1 MLKKTISAALFI
13 SLLSVG
19 CKVNQKN
26 EQQAAELKIGFYNV
40 ENLFDTIND
49 PQIND
54 EDFTPE
60 GKLKWNS
67 AHYTEKLDRLAQV
80 FSEMAAGGI
89 DAAGLCEVENKQVV
103 LDLVHQQRLSGK
115 DLQIVHFD
123 SPDER
128 GIDVA
133 FIYDAKKMSVIR
145 SRRFELELP
154 ENDRTRDILYVVAK
168 AEGEELHFFVN
179 HWPSRSGGQAESEPS
194 RMKAAALLRSKIDS
208 IQSVEK
214 EAKIL
219 CMGDF
224 NDYPM
229 DKSIA
234 GVLGAGGSDS
244 FLFDYMLDDQQ
255 RNEGSHWYK
264 GEWGPLDQFI
274 ATKSVVTGS
283 KGWTA
288 SPEQASIVR
297 LDYLF
302 FKDNEGKLRPS
313 RSYAGDSYKGG
324 YSDHLPIVIQLKKV
338 K

>member
-1 MLKKTISAALFI
+1 MLKKTMSVALFV
-13 SLLSVG
+13 SMLSVG
-19 CKVNQKN
+19 CKVGKTDSASSK
-26 EQQAAELKIGFYNV
+26 EMKIGFYNV

-49 PQIND
+49 PQTND
-54 EDFTPE
+54 EDFTPS

-67 AHYTEKLDRLAQV
+67 EHYTEKLDRIAQV
-80 FSEMAAGGI
+80 LSEMASGGV

-103 LDLVHQQRLSGK
+103 MDLIHQQRLAGK
-115 DLQIVHFD
+115 EMQIVHFD

-133 FIYDAKKMSVIR
+133 FIYDAKKMAVVR
-145 SRRFELELP
+145 SKRFELVLP
-154 ENDRTRDILYVVAK
+154 DNDHTRDILYVVAK
-168 AEGEELHFFVN
+168 ADGEELHFFVN

-194 RMKAAALLRSKIDS
+194 RMKAAELLRSKIDS
-208 IQSVEK
+208 IQAANK
-214 EAKIL
+214 DAKIL

-234 GVLGAGGSDS
+234 NVLGAGNTEAH
-244 FLFDYMLDDQQ
+244 LFDYMLDDQQ

-264 GEWGPLDQFI
+264 GEWGPLDQFV
-274 ATKSVVTGS
+274 ASKKLLGS
-283 KGWTA
+283 KDGWSA
-288 SPEQASIVR
+288 SADQASIVR

-313 RSYAGDSYKGG
+313 RSYAGESYKGG
-324 YSDHLPIVIQLKKV
+324 YSDHLPILIRLSK
-338 K
+338 